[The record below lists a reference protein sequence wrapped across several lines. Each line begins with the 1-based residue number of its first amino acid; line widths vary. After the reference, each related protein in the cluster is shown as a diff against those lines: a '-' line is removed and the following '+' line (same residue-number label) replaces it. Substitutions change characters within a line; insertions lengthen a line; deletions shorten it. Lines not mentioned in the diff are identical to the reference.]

1 MDSNLE
7 NTGNAT
13 PADSSRQN
21 DDAQEITFRTEAN
34 NAMALHERF
43 MTDKKLQENM
53 DVPGLISFVQEDLA
67 QEPKDRRLRER
78 LNYLKHASFHRGMSL
93 SYPADQVSTLS
104 AICHISLQGDD
115 GNDQWTRA
123 IGEAFILRGKE
134 YERRGHF
141 IEAMRDYMC
150 ALEFNYNSELKWED
164 RYTENE
170 PEYEN
175 QVQGELE
182 STHFALRSFFGFD
195 EPTQWI
201 TEACKMLPG
210 YFVVIQGVV
219 VGQFPLDEYGGE
231 EAVSFANQIV
241 SDKRTRWNAIA
252 DYGAIDFD
260 ESEIPKVFE
269 YLGQGQP
276 QLIHSPED
284 VQDAV
289 TAQ

>member
-1 MDSNLE
+1 MASNLE
-7 NTGNAT
+7 NRGNAT
-13 PADSSRQN
+13 QVDFSPPN
-21 DDAQEITFRTEAN
+21 DDAQD
-34 NAMALHERF
+34 NAMAKWERF
-43 MTDKKLQENM
+43 KIDQKLQENM
-53 DVPGLISFVQEDLA
+53 DVPSLISFVQEDLA
-67 QEPKDRRLRER
+67 QKPKDRRLRER
-78 LNYLKHASFHRGMSL
+78 LNYLKHASLHKGMSL

-104 AICHISLQGDD
+104 AICHTSLQGDD

-134 YERRGHF
+134 YERRGQF
-141 IEAMRDYMC
+141 FEAMRDYMS
-150 ALEFNYNSELKWED
+150 ALAFNYNAELKWDD

-182 STHFALRSFFGFD
+182 WTHMALRDFFD
-195 EPTQWI
+195 A
-201 TEACKMLPG
+201 EALAPSIVRRYKLLPG
-210 YFVVIQGVV
+210 YFVVIQGVI
-219 VGQFPLDEYGGE
+219 VGQFPLDEYGRE

-252 DYGAIDFD
+252 DYGDVDFD
-260 ESEIPKVFE
+260 DREFPKVFE
-269 YLGQGQP
+269 YKGHGRP